1 MNKNSDFASRLKDLR
16 IKWNQSQGEIAKT
29 CGVSVRMWAKYEQ
42 GLSIPG
48 GEVLTALALQ
58 GAPIE
63 YLLTGWE
70 LDEKDELQLVLSDK
84 EVDLIENYRSATD
97 KNKEIIFTV
106 AEMVEKKPKSRKL
119 KADNIALFLSDM
131 ED

>member
-1 MNKNSDFASRLKDLR
+1 MNNSSDFASRLKNLR
-16 IKWNQSQGEIAKT
+16 IKWNESQAEMAKN
-29 CGVSVRMWAKYEQ
+29 CGVSTRMWAKYEQ

-48 GEVLTALALQ
+48 GEVLIALALQ

-70 LDEKDELQLVLSDK
+70 LGEKDELQFVLADK
-84 EVDLIENYRSATD
+84 EVDLIKNYRAATN

-106 AEMVEKKPKSRKL
+106 ASMVEKNQKSKKR
-119 KADNIALFLSDM
+119 DTNDIALFSVDM